1 MQLRVHVQQEEAR
14 MANSLATS
22 VVDFDAEVSI
32 LDMGVKF
39 TYQVPSFSVLHVDL
53 RQTKLQVTAEDGSVL
68 LYDGFI
74 RADPSLDDKETPYS
88 VKVKDFCFVP
98 VSRKSECNCKFKEGK
113 SVKLYVASIKYI
125 ISGHTAG

>member
-1 MQLRVHVQQEEAR
+1 M
-14 MANSLATS
+14 ATS
-22 VVDFDAEVSI
+22 VVDFETEVSI

-53 RQTKLQVTAEDGSVL
+53 RQTKLQVPAKDSSVL

-74 RADPSLDDKETPYS
+74 RADPSLEDREMPYS

-98 VSRKSECNCKFKEGK
+98 VSRKSECNYKFKEGK
-113 SVKLYVASIKYI
+113 SMKLYVASVKYI
-125 ISGHTAG
+125 HSISGHTAG